1 MENYDDQ
8 LIRLNLM
15 ADDDGTSWDLSENDQ
30 AAISAV
36 IDKLSS
42 VEDERDALAGLVVEL
57 RGALEEID
65 EYEGG
70 AESVLHDEYVTERRR
85 AALNLPLPAAAERV
99 KEWREKA
106 ELLEWLISKAQDP
119 NIEAKNFI
127 RSIYYA
133 MLLGQW
139 LGDDY
144 GDALS
149 ALRAARGAQ

>member
-8 LIRLNLM
+8 LSRLNLM

-42 VEDERDALAGLVVEL
+42 VEDERDALAGLVGEL

-70 AESVLHDEYVTERRR
+70 ADSVLADEYVTERRR
-85 AALNLPLPAAAERV
+85 AALALPLPAATERV
-99 KEWREKA
+99 AEWKEKA
-106 ELLEWLISKAQDP
+106 EEYDKLL
-119 NIEAKNFI
+119 KNPEI
-127 RSIYYA
+127 RAAIYPMA
-133 MLLGQW
+133 V
-139 LGDDY
+139 
-144 GDALS
+144 A
-149 ALRAARGAQ
+149 AFRAARGAQ